1 MKVLPLSLHHRLW
14 QRLLEFASSIISL
27 IDISNTIVGYLK
39 DVKDAPKERDEL
51 NRELSNLTIYLDT
64 VHRLTQTAAADDPWL
79 ETVQRLSGPFAQLD
93 ELLKSVKTK
102 LEPAPDGPL
111 GKMKQRLLWKFSKE
125 SVEDSLKKIERIK
138 SLVLVAVQHD
148 HAALSR
154 AINKTLIIVDTK
166 DDVNLVGKNVVKVS
180 DHVMRIDG
188 ELSQIRSN
196 MEKDQDY
203 ANMVMR
209 IISGLTDS
217 KFKSKEAETL
227 SQQVV
232 GDTGRLFLE
241 SEPFRQWVDGTAV
254 SSRLWFPGD
263 PGVGKTILASII
275 IDYLRSLPVD
285 QEKKTVILSV
295 FCDFQS
301 EAAKRIDRV
310 LCDFLKQL
318 IRDKGLCSAILLFY
332 SQCLRDGSQ
341 PSFSAITNL
350 LSQEMDSF
358 KQVCVVLDALDGF
371 IKKKASRCE
380 VPFPLVPTP
389 VPSPSLRS
397 WSMSR
402 RVILVCH
409 AGCVLGMWR
418 VTVLTVC
425 AVLFPQLSFLFRLW
439 FWGTSNQTSWKF
451 YWPSERSDEFTQRC
465 NLFFG
470 AKARK
475 VQLLLLYLK
484 QAT

>member
-1 MKVLPLSLHHRLW
+1 MADALGI
-14 QRLLEFASSIISL
+14 ASSIISL
-27 IDISNTIVGYLK
+27 IDVSKTIVEYLK
-39 DVKDAPKERDEL
+39 DVKEAPKERDEL
-51 NRELSNLTIYLDT
+51 NRELSNLAIYLDT

-79 ETVQRLSGPFAQLD
+79 QTVQRLSGPFAQLD

-102 LEPAPDGPL
+102 LEPAPDGPM
-111 GKMKQRLLWKFSKE
+111 GRMRQRLLWKFSKE
-125 SVEDSLKKIERIK
+125 SAEDSLKKIERIK

-154 AINKTLIIVDTK
+154 ALNKTLIIVDTK
-166 DDVNLVGKNVVKVS
+166 VDGISDNTKRIKDDVSLVGKNVVKVS

-203 ANMVMR
+203 TGMVMR

-232 GDTGRLFLE
+232 GDTGRLFLQ
-241 SEPFRQWVDGTAV
+241 SEPFQQWVDWYGT
-254 SSRLWFPGD
+254 
-263 PGVGKTILASII
+263 GVGKTILASII

-285 QEKKTVILSV
+285 QEKKTVILSI

-318 IRDKGLCSAILLFY
+318 VRDKGLCSAILMFY
-332 SQCLRDGSQ
+332 SQCLRDGTQ
-341 PSFSAITNL
+341 PSFNAITKI

-358 KQVCVVLDALDGF
+358 NHVCVVLDALDEF
-371 IKKKASRCE
+371 IKKKA
-380 VPFPLVPTP
+380 
-389 VPSPSLRS
+389 
-397 WSMSR
+397 
-402 RVILVCH
+402 
-409 AGCVLGMWR
+409 
-418 VTVLTVC
+418 
-425 AVLFPQLSFLFRLW
+425 
-439 FWGTSNQTSWKF
+439 
-451 YWPSERSDEFTQRC
+451 
-465 NLFFG
+465 
-470 AKARK
+470 RK
-475 VQLLLLYLK
+475 
-484 QAT
+484 

>member
-1 MKVLPLSLHHRLW
+1 MAEALGI
-14 QRLLEFASSIISL
+14 ASSIISL
-27 IDISNTIVGYLK
+27 IDVSKTIVEYLK
-39 DVKDAPKERDEL
+39 DVKEAPKERDEL
-51 NRELSNLTIYLDT
+51 NRELSNLAIYLDT

-102 LEPAPDGPL
+102 LEHAPDGPM
-111 GKMKQRLLWKFSKE
+111 GKMRQRLLWKFSKE
-125 SVEDSLKKIERIK
+125 SAEDSLKKIERIK

-154 AINKTLIIVDTK
+154 ALNKTLIIVDTK
-166 DDVNLVGKNVVKVS
+166 VDGISDNTKRIKDDVSLVGKNVVKVS

-203 ANMVMR
+203 TGMVMR

-254 SSRLWFPGD
+254 SSCLWFPGD

-285 QEKKTVILSV
+285 QEKKTVILSI

-318 IRDKGLCSAILLFY
+318 VRDKGLCSAILMFY
-332 SQCLRDGSQ
+332 SQCLRDGTQ
-341 PSFSAITNL
+341 PSFNAITKI

-358 KQVCVVLDALDGF
+358 NHVCVVLDALDEF
-371 IKKKASRCE
+371 IKKKA
-380 VPFPLVPTP
+380 
-389 VPSPSLRS
+389 LR
-397 WSMSR
+397 
-402 RVILVCH
+402 
-409 AGCVLGMWR
+409 
-418 VTVLTVC
+418 
-425 AVLFPQLSFLFRLW
+425 
-439 FWGTSNQTSWKF
+439 K
-451 YWPSERSDEFTQRC
+451 
-465 NLFFG
+465 
-470 AKARK
+470 
-475 VQLLLLYLK
+475 
-484 QAT
+484 

>member
-1 MKVLPLSLHHRLW
+1 MAEALGI
-14 QRLLEFASSIISL
+14 ASSIVSL
-27 IDISNTIVGYLK
+27 LDVSHTIVKYLK

-51 NRELSNLTIYLDT
+51 DRELSNLAIYLDT

-102 LEPAPDGPL
+102 LEPASDGPL

-125 SVEDSLKKIERIK
+125 SVEEALKKIERIK
-138 SLVLVAVQHD
+138 SLVMVAVQHD

-154 AINKTLIIVDTK
+154 ALNKTLVIVDTK
-166 DDVNLVGKNVVKVS
+166 VDGISDNTKRIKDDVSLVGKNVVKVS

-203 ANMVMR
+203 AGMVMR
-209 IISGLTDS
+209 VIASLTDS
-217 KFKSKEAETL
+217 NFKSIQAEKL

-232 GDTGRLFLE
+232 GDTGRLFLQ

-254 SSRLWFPGD
+254 SSCLWFPGD

-285 QEKKTVILSV
+285 QEKKTLILSI

-301 EAAKRIDRV
+301 RAAKRIDKV

-318 IRDKGLCSAILLFY
+318 VRDKGLSSAILMFY
-332 SQCLRDGSQ
+332 SQCLRDGTQ
-341 PSFSAITNL
+341 PSFNDITKL
-350 LSQEMDSF
+350 LSQEMESF
-358 KQVCVVLDALDGF
+358 NQVCVVLDALDEF
-371 IKKKASRCE
+371 IKKKA
-380 VPFPLVPTP
+380 
-389 VPSPSLRS
+389 
-397 WSMSR
+397 
-402 RVILVCH
+402 
-409 AGCVLGMWR
+409 
-418 VTVLTVC
+418 LT
-425 AVLFPQLSFLFRLW
+425 
-439 FWGTSNQTSWKF
+439 K
-451 YWPSERSDEFTQRC
+451 
-465 NLFFG
+465 
-470 AKARK
+470 
-475 VQLLLLYLK
+475 
-484 QAT
+484 